1 MRPLSRNL
9 LLHSLHRLL
18 IGKAGDGEAISH
30 NLQHCLAIL
39 VNEMSQVQRVFLV
52 GNLHGFLPIALALP
66 SAWRMPDEDGV
77 GMCHVCTF

>member
-1 MRPLSRNL
+1 MSVLSCVN
-9 LLHSLHRLL
+9 SLYASMK
-18 IGKAGDGEAISH
+18 IDFATNIKCDGEPRLYEQKH
-30 NLQHCLAIL
+30 
-39 VNEMSQVQRVFLV
+39 QVQRVFLV